1 MYTKLKKSELID
13 ICKCFNLNTTGTK
26 KILMKRI
33 NENVNTEIQ
42 NNYFE
47 STSRSNNI
55 QTNNIDTN
63 LQDNI
68 IEKQNKEFEQSL
80 INDKLKTIK
89 QKIKDNLLNNLSI
102 SELKLYLDSIN
113 INYNNILEKKEL
125 LDLLKQNCSEI
136 LNIQNNIQDNI
147 QDNIQNNQSQPQ
159 NIQKNIQE
167 DIHLNIDELRKAR
180 LNYFN
185 NLK

>member
-47 STSRSNNI
+47 STSSSNHF
-55 QTNNIDTN
+55 QENNIDTN
-63 LQDNI
+63 PPENI

-80 INDKLKTIK
+80 KNDKLKTIK

-113 INYNNILEKKEL
+113 INYNNVLEKKEL

-136 LNIQNNIQDNI
+136 LNIQN
-147 QDNIQNNQSQPQ
+147 NIQNNQSQPQ